1 VKATPT
7 SLRHRGDIPELT
19 GLRFLAAFS
28 VMAAHGIDVTFK
40 TTSAGH
46 LFGLTKF
53 WLSTAAGIGMPLFF
67 VLSGFVIH
75 YNYRSLI
82 SSAGAVGFAKSFAR
96 CTPHVGCSS
105 TTDLIVTC

>member
-1 VKATPT
+1 MREHAIPDCAEAAFGLISLRKLLASYSVLWVVRKRTVKATPT

-40 TTSAGH
+40 TTSTGH

-67 VLSGFVIH
+67 VLQRLCH
-75 YNYRSLI
+75 SL
-82 SSAGAVGFAKSFAR
+82 
-96 CTPHVGCSS
+96 
-105 TTDLIVTC
+105 